1 LPNRVR
7 ISCRWL
13 FSGWVLAVALATTS
27 WAASVQG
34 LYEAEVPLENDT
46 QAQRAAAFS
55 EAMGQVL
62 TRVTGRP
69 EAATMEETADLRRAA
84 ERYVQQYRVKADGN
98 LWVAFDSFA
107 LDAALADRGLP
118 IWGAERPA
126 VLLVLAVD
134 QGGGARFVLSAEDEV
149 PDPSAQELRDRMTA
163 LADDRGL
170 PLILPLMDAQDRS
183 VISFGEVWGGFDTAL
198 QTAGDRYRT
207 DAVLLGRL
215 SADAEFRTRW
225 TLYSGDQ
232 AYRWTGGLEDGING
246 TSDRFAQ
253 RYAVTT
259 GAAVEG
265 EIGLAVH
272 GVSSLEDYGRV
283 LAYLEGLTAVRSVQV
298 RALRGDTVVFG
309 LELIGSIENVDRA
322 IRLGSLLGSD
332 ETGAPNAS
340 APDLPGMRRVL
351 LSYRLSSP

>member
-1 LPNRVR
+1 M
-7 ISCRWL
+7 
-13 FSGWVLAVALATTS
+13 WVLAVALVATG
-27 WAASVQG
+27 WAAPVPG
-34 LYEAEVPLENDT
+34 LYEAEVPVENDT

-55 EAMGQVL
+55 KAMGQVL
-62 TRVTGRP
+62 IGVTGRP
-69 EAATMEETADLRRAA
+69 EAAAMEETQDLRRAA
-84 ERYVQQYRVKADGN
+84 ERYVQQYRIKPDGK
-98 LWVAFDSFA
+98 LWVAFDSLA
-107 LDAALADRGLP
+107 LDAALAERGLP

-149 PDPSAQELRDRMTA
+149 RDDDAHELRSRMTG
-163 LADDRGL
+163 LAEYRGL
-170 PLILPLMDAQDRS
+170 PLVLPLMDAQDRS
-183 VISFGEVWGGFDTAL
+183 VISFGEVWGGFDQAL
-198 QTAGDRYRT
+198 QTAGERYGT

-215 SADAEFRTRW
+215 STDAEFRTRW

-265 EIGLAVH
+265 EVGLAVH
-272 GVSSLEDYGRV
+272 GVNSLEGYGRV

-309 LELIGSIENVDRA
+309 LALMGSIENVERA
-322 IRLGSLLGSD
+322 IRLGSLLDSD
-332 ETGAPNAS
+332 GTGAPDAS